1 MGIREERAEK
11 GFLTANGCEAESN
24 DGTMKIVLQKR
35 TITQLVEN
43 PRKTVIYSTV
53 FFVKD
58 EGSWMR
64 SESDSSNF
72 STVREF
78 VLALMKSPDF
88 TQATIELEKQFKQK
102 K

>member
-1 MGIREERAEK
+1 MGIREEQAEK

-24 DGTMKIVLQKR
+24 DGTMKIVLQKK
-35 TITQLVEN
+35 TITQLGEN
-43 PRKTVIYSTV
+43 PRKTVIYSTI

-78 VLALMKSPDF
+78 VLALMQSPDF
-88 TQATIELEKQFKQK
+88 SEATKQLDNQLKQK
-102 K
+102 

>member
-1 MGIREERAEK
+1 MGIKEVKAEK

-35 TITQLVEN
+35 TITQLGKN
-43 PRKTVIYSTV
+43 PRKTVIYSTI
-53 FFVKD
+53 FFVKE
-58 EGSWMR
+58 EGSWSR

-78 VLALMKSPDF
+78 VLALMQSPDF
-88 TQATIELEKQFKQK
+88 TEATKQLDNQLK
-102 K
+102 